1 MRGWVL
7 VVLFS
12 MSFIFLPLTSWAG
25 KDAGQGLKVGIG
37 ITVIN
42 PFLDVPL
49 AGYYYPRMPVGIH
62 DDLHAKA
69 LVLDNGHDQIV
80 LVACDLVELPRA
92 AVENARQR
100 IQKMFGIPPDHVLI
114 TATHSHTGPQMV
126 PEYVQKLGHWI
137 ADSVEMAE
145 HNKQPATL
153 REAVEEE
160 PSLPHNRRYL
170 MKDGKV
176 VTNPGFLNPNIV
188 RPVGPIDPRL
198 PVLTAT
204 TPQGRRILTW
214 VNYSMHQDTVGGD
227 LISADYSYYLERL
240 LSVFEGPDMTSIFTI
255 GAAGN
260 INHWNFDQPGPQR
273 GFGTAK
279 RLGEVL
285 GADVLKAYTHLHPV
299 DSDQIRAKSS
309 ELALPYQNITD
320 GDIKKAE
327 KILSVPPPPDVDFTL
342 DRVWA
347 TKVIKIRDSKQSTIS
362 AEVQVLTL
370 GPLAFVGVPGE
381 LFVELGKQ
389 IIESSPFPHTYILEL
404 ANQDIGYIP
413 TKEAFGQGG
422 YEPTSAVFAPGGGER
437 IVKEALVLLKE
448 CHK

>member
-7 VVLFS
+7 FVLLG
-12 MSFIFLPLTSWAG
+12 MSLNFFPLTSLAAES
-25 KDAGQGLKVGIG
+25 AGQGLRVGVG

-49 AGYYYPRMPVGIH
+49 AGYYYPRPPVGIH
-62 DDLHAKA
+62 DDLHAKT
-69 LVLDNGHDQIV
+69 LVFDDGHDQIV

-100 IQKMFGIPPDHVLI
+100 IQKSFGIPPDHILI

-126 PEYVQKLGHWI
+126 PEYVPKLGHWI

-145 HNKQPATL
+145 HDKQPVQL
-153 REAVEEE
+153 LEAVEEE

-176 VTNPGFLNPNIV
+176 ATNPGFLNPNIV
-188 RPVGPIDPRL
+188 EPVGPIDPRL
-198 PVLTAT
+198 PVLTAE
-204 TPQGRRILTW
+204 TPQGRRIMTW

-227 LISADYSYYLERL
+227 WISADYSYYLGRM
-240 LSVFEGPDMTSIFTI
+240 LSTFEGPDMTTIFTI
-255 GAAGN
+255 GAAGD
-260 INHWNFDQPGPQR
+260 INHWNFHQPGPQR
-273 GFGTAK
+273 GFDTAK

-285 GADVLKAYTHLHPV
+285 GADVLKAYTHLSPV
-299 DSDQIRAKSS
+299 DSNHMRAMSS
-309 ELALPYQNITD
+309 TLKLPFQD
-320 GDIKKAE
+320 VSRDDVQKAE
-327 KILSVPPPPDVDFTL
+327 QILSVPPPPNVDFTL

-347 TKVIKIRDSKQSTIS
+347 TKVMKIHDSKKPNIS
-362 AEVQVLTL
+362 AEVQVVTL

-381 LFVELGKQ
+381 LFVQLGMQ
-389 IIESSPFPHTYILEL
+389 IIKESPFPDTFILEL

-413 TKEAFGQGG
+413 TKEAFEQGG
-422 YEPTSAVFAPGGGER
+422 YEPTSAVFVPGGGEK
-437 IVKEALVLLKE
+437 IVKEALALLNQ
-448 CHK
+448 CHN